1 MRVRLAALL
10 LIPMG
15 LGGCALP
22 LEYNL
27 ASYAIDGLSYLF
39 SGKSATDHALS
50 SVAARDCAL
59 LRAMD
64 GDDICLDYA
73 MPDSEDGE
81 SLAGSDGAPVPVA
94 VTPPPPL
101 AVNAPVHAAAVP
113 VPKPRAPLLALDAA
127 RPLPKP
133 VAPHLADDPAF
144 LARAVPQPKPATL
157 LVWNQLAALAR

>member
-1 MRVRLAALL
+1 MRLAALL

-27 ASYAIDGLSYLF
+27 ASHAIDGLSYLF

-50 SVAARDCAL
+50 SVAARDCAM

-81 SLAGSDGAPVPVA
+81 SLAWLDGAPVHVA
-94 VTPPPPL
+94 VTPLPPL
-101 AVNAPVHAAAVP
+101 AEGVPVHAATVP
-113 VPKPRAPLLALDAA
+113 VHKPRAPMLALDAA

-133 VAPHLADDPAF
+133 VAPRLADDPAF
-144 LARAVPQPKPATL
+144 LARAAPQPKPATPL
-157 LVWNQLAALAR
+157 FWNQLAALAR